1 VTDILR
7 RINNIEKLLKPEKEI
22 GDCQDCGRHLC
33 QQSRDCKTCPPRQYN
48 FYNRVDNP
56 DGTSHWNVNTGTDR
70 EYIDHEDPE
79 IRRARTACQTCGYK
93 NRVYTIDLGGEL
105 AGDYE

>member
-1 VTDILR
+1 M
-7 RINNIEKLLKPEKEI
+7 
-22 GDCQDCGRHLC
+22 
-33 QQSRDCKTCPPRQYN
+33 
-48 FYNRVDNP
+48 
-56 DGTSHWNVNTGTDR
+56 VNTGTDR
-70 EYIDHEDPE
+70 EYIDYEDPE